1 MDIGG
6 GKKKTQDNIFMSN
19 REKEI
24 IIVLLLCLF
33 TASGKAQWTKS
44 DSLKLNRIL
53 NDKKEIQLNKS
64 ELQNIHLDN
73 HIINNP
79 LLKPIQINNIG
90 PDETL
95 PENAGKKIVL
105 TMTPYKANT
114 PYNWDPIF
122 HCKIVQVNGQWEPQN
137 GPLHYTDQS
146 RATKLALNTTSI
158 IAEEKGLRG
167 LQLGHSGLYVNGGNI
182 SGLDLMFFLEK
193 RFWDLKQNAIR
204 KKTLDILK
212 GYGKLLPTLK
222 TKTTE

>member
-193 RFWDLKQNAIR
+193 RFWDFKQNGIR

>member
-1 MDIGG
+1 VDIGG

-53 NDKKEIQLNKS
+53 NDKKEIQLNKN

-193 RFWDLKQNAIR
+193 RFWDFKQNGIR

-222 TKTTE
+222 TKTAE

>member
-1 MDIGG
+1 
-6 GKKKTQDNIFMSN
+6 MSN

-33 TASGKAQWTKS
+33 TASVKAQWSKS

-53 NDKKEIQLNKS
+53 NDKKEIQLNKN
-64 ELQNIHLDN
+64 ELQNIHFNN

-79 LLKPIQINNIG
+79 LLEPIQINNIG

-95 PENAGKKIVL
+95 PQNAGKKIVL
-105 TMTPYKANT
+105 TMTPYKAST

-122 HCKIVQVNGQWEPQN
+122 HCKLVQVNGQWEPLN
-137 GPLHYTDQS
+137 GPQHYTDQS
-146 RATKLALNTTSI
+146 RATTLASSITSK
-158 IAEEKGLRG
+158 IAGEKGLRG

-182 SGLDLMFFLEK
+182 SGMDLMFFFEK
-193 RFWDLKQNAIR
+193 RFWDFKQNSIR

-222 TKTTE
+222 DKTGE